1 MILPGT
7 GESQTARLRVSG
19 TMRSMVEG
27 QVRLSVSSLAAEKP
41 RSPLHH
47 LRWSPSPEGED

>member
-7 GESQTARLRVSG
+7 GRG

-27 QVRLSVSSLAAEKP
+27 QVPHLHPAEETNS
-41 RSPLHH
+41 RGC
-47 LRWSPSPEGED
+47 PSTSFAGPPPPVGED